1 MLKTTVAKLL
11 TVKAAAAAMAVTA
24 AGGGLALAATNG
36 ALPAGPGAGDTHSQ
50 ASAHAT
56 ARPSAA
62 AAAGAAGAGTDADH
76 GSAAPSPSL
85 VGLCRAYAAGV
96 HDNPGK
102 ALDNPAF
109 GALIAA
115 ADGKDKV
122 TDYCT
127 NLLKDEPTADASA
140 KADNQPTAR
149 PTRATPSHPTGPE
162 PSTSDNPRVVP
173 TRPAS

>member
-1 MLKTTVAKLL
+1 MLKTALVKLL
-11 TVKAAAAAMAVTA
+11 TVKAAAAAIAVTA
-24 AGGGLALAATNG
+24 VGGGVALAATSG
-36 ALPAGPGAGDTHSQ
+36 ALPSGHGADNPQSQ

-62 AAAGAAGAGTDADH
+62 ATAD
-76 GSAAPSPSL
+76 SAAVADAKHGDATPSPSL

-109 GALIAA
+109 GALITAA
-115 ADGKDKV
+115 HGKDNIA
-122 TDYCT
+122 DYCT
-127 NLLKDEPTADASA
+127 DLLKEQPSAGASA
-140 KADNQPTAR
+140 KANDEPTER
-149 PTRATPSHPTGPE
+149 PTTHTTPSHPTGPA